1 MIHYLSKVWNVDDVK
16 ENVQSTSVTKTPEIS
31 VETLQKRSFYLIDE
45 SMRIWKTYKEVGKSK
60 FSKISAAC
68 KIHSMIVDVL
78 KLDPDL
84 SELKE
89 LRETAHRLMQSDKE
103 IREELE
109 IARRISTSKSKP
121 TKNTS

>member
-1 MIHYLSKVWNVDDVK
+1 MDDIR
-16 ENVQSTSVTKTPEIS
+16 EIDQSTSTSETPEIS
-31 VETLQKRSFYLIDE
+31 IEMLQKHSFYLIEE
-45 SMRIWKTYKEVGKSK
+45 SIRILKTYKEVGKSK

-78 KLDPDL
+78 KLNPDL

-89 LRETAHRLMQSDKE
+89 LRETARRLKQSDKE

-109 IARRISTSKSKP
+109 IARRISPSRSKP

>member
-1 MIHYLSKVWNVDDVK
+1 MKNIDTT
-16 ENVQSTSVTKTPEIS
+16 QSTCTTGTPEIS
-31 VETLQKRSFYLIDE
+31 VEKLRTHSFYLIE
-45 SMRIWKTYKEVGKSK
+45 ECIRIWKTYKEVGKSK

>member
-1 MIHYLSKVWNVDDVK
+1 MDDVK
-16 ENVQSTSVTKTPEIS
+16 DAVQSTSTTETPEIS
-31 VETLQKRSFYLIDE
+31 VEMLQKHSFYLIEE
-45 SMRIWKTYKEVGKSK
+45 SIRILKTYKEVGKSK

-68 KIHSMIVDVL
+68 KIHSMIIDVL

-89 LRETAHRLMQSDKE
+89 LRETARRLKQSDKE

-109 IARRISTSKSKP
+109 TARRTSTSNSKP
-121 TKNTS
+121 IKNTS